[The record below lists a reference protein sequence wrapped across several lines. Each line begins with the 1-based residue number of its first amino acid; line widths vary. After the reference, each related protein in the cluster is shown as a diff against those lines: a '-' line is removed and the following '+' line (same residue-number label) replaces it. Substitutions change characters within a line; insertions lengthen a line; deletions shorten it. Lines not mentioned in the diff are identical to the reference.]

1 MKALPYTIRLFVPDG
16 DPKGLK
22 IIDKMNWTGASL
34 VFPRDILAEVTNR
47 SELSKAGIYIL
58 VGLPEDEE
66 DPRTVLYIGQTDNL
80 KQRLQNHEKEKDFW
94 SWACVF
100 VSTNDGLN
108 RAHITWI
115 EHELVRLA
123 HKYEQAIILNGN
135 NPSEPT
141 LTEAEKADTRSFL
154 HEMLQILP
162 LVGLH
167 AFEEPKIYKTK
178 SKATKKELNNNTSN
192 TIIVPAKKEGF
203 EEVFLGEDCWY
214 SVRIGGG
221 ALKDIKYI
229 AAYQSQPI
237 SAITHYAPVEKIIPY
252 GDSGKYKLIFSEP
265 AIKIDPIPYDDLPS
279 GAMQSSRYTNFERL
293 KASKKMSQLF

>member
-1 MKALPYTIRLFVPDG
+1 MKSLPYTIRIFVPSG

-22 IIDKMNWTGASL
+22 IIDKMNWTGAGL
-34 VFPRDILAEVTNR
+34 VFPRDSMAEVINR
-47 SELSKAGIYIL
+47 SEFAKAGIYIL
-58 VGLPEDEE
+58 AGLPEDED

-80 KQRLQNHEKEKDFW
+80 KSRLSNHEKEKDFW
-94 SWACVF
+94 SRACVF

-123 HKYEQAIILNGN
+123 HKYDQAIILNGN

-154 HEMLQILP
+154 YEMLQIMP

-167 AFEEPKIYKTK
+167 AFEEPKVYKPTNK
-178 SKATKKELNNNTSN
+178 TTVSSPATMD
-192 TIIVPAKKEGF
+192 TIIVPAKEEGF
-203 EEVFLGEDCWY
+203 QEVFIGENSWY
-214 SVRIGGG
+214 AIRIGGG
-221 ALKDIKYI
+221 AINNIKYI

-252 GDSGKYKLIFSEP
+252 GDSGKYKVIFSEP
-265 AIKIDPIPYDDLPS
+265 AKEISPIPFADLPT
-279 GAMQSSRYTNFERL
+279 GGMQSIRYTSFEKLRS
-293 KASKKMSQLF
+293 AKKMSELF